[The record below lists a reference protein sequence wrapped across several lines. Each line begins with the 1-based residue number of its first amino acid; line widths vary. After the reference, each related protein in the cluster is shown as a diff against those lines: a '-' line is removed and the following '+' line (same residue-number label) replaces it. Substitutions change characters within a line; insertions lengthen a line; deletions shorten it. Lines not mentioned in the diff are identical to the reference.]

1 MAGGGTQ
8 NAQPPQMPQMGPPQM
23 PQRGGG
29 NVYDRAAGALQGA
42 VGGTNAAMGYQP
54 MQVGGAGYSAAQLS
68 GANLRP
74 YQNPYTQQV
83 INGSMRDLN
92 RARQMTLNDVGAQA
106 TSAGAFGG
114 DRHGLV
120 EAQANA
126 DYMRRAGDLSANLN
140 NQNFMQAQSAAMSD
154 VNARNQQR
162 AFNAGNSLQAQLANQ
177 SAGLTGNSQRIGAA
191 GQLGNLANLGFGFGQ
206 QINADQAS
214 QGAQQQ
220 AMMQAII
227 NAAQGRFQGFT
238 GSPGQ
243 SLSYPLA
250 AIGAAP
256 VPQSAQTSQN
266 PGIFN
271 YLALGLGLL

>member
-8 NAQPPQMPQMGPPQM
+8 NAQPPQMPQRGPPQM

-42 VGGTNAAMGYQP
+42 VGGTTAAMGYQP

-227 NAAQGRFQGFT
+227 NAAQGRFQDFT